1 MTVDINN
8 IFAYFRAEK
17 FRYIKNLNQK
27 SRKSREKIEKFYL
40 LV

>member
-1 MTVDINN
+1 MTVDINI
-8 IFAYFRAEK
+8 IFAYFNAEK

-27 SRKSREKIEKFYL
+27 SRKSQEQIEKFYL